1 MSSWTSSRN
10 YGLHGYIIGMTN
22 ATAQHILCGWA
33 IFFWTLFNETD
44 FKPSLGFTLKKI
56 PKIFAETG
64 HGLTDLVIG
73 YAVEFRFQHASI
85 FELNSLIFSSYKK
98 TQTVKA
104 LVGIFPL
111 RGGILFSDIYPGS
124 ISDSKLTEECGAVC
138 FVESEHEIMS
148 EHGFSIQELSAVRGM
163 TLNRPKQKENDQFAE
178 RDIATNFDIAATR
191 IHVESFI
198 GRVCNWGILNS
209 IWPINKID
217 ILSSTW
223 QTVAHIVNLTNL
235 PIGPKEW
242 GPIHLTSII
251 WVYSIGQH
259 ALPVVSIM
267 ASLWFGHLE
276 HVPMKPQCW

>member
-1 MSSWTSSRN
+1 M
-10 YGLHGYIIGMTN
+10 
-22 ATAQHILCGWA
+22 
-33 IFFWTLFNETD
+33 
-44 FKPSLGFTLKKI
+44 KKI

-217 ILSSTW
+217 ILSST
-223 QTVAHIVNLTNL
+223 
-235 PIGPKEW
+235 
-242 GPIHLTSII
+242 
-251 WVYSIGQH
+251 
-259 ALPVVSIM
+259 
-267 ASLWFGHLE
+267 
-276 HVPMKPQCW
+276 